1 MIIFDCYRVFRWKW
15 VSSEYPS
22 VLELSDD
29 REVDA
34 RVDGREVVVVG
45 LKDRHAGAGRR
56 KREFDLNKRK

>member
-15 VSSEYPS
+15 VSGEDPR

-34 RVDGREVVVVG
+34 GVDGREVVVVG
-45 LKDRHAGAGRR
+45 LKD
-56 KREFDLNKRK
+56 

>member
-34 RVDGREVVVVG
+34 RVDGREVVVVRI
-45 LKDRHAGAGRR
+45 KD
-56 KREFDLNKRK
+56 